1 MSDVC
6 PDLLQFANRS
16 FIFQQLPEEIELVWD
31 DSVAPEAAVD
41 LDAPHVS
48 SGTALKHF
56 FLGFSFF
63 IALYATIKFSEP
75 EKRSPVASKS
85 AVLPKNGFLMDV
97 GLASEE
103 EAHEDEEQA

>member
-1 MSDVC
+1 MQPSVRAPILC
-6 PDLLQFANRS
+6 
-16 FIFQQLPEEIELVWD
+16 FISQLPEEIELVWD
-31 DSVAPEAAVD
+31 DSVAPEATVD

-63 IALYATIKFSEP
+63 VALYATIKLSEP
-75 EKRSPVASKS
+75 EKRSPVAHKS

-97 GLASEE
+97 GLASEDD
-103 EAHEDEEQA
+103 AHEDEE